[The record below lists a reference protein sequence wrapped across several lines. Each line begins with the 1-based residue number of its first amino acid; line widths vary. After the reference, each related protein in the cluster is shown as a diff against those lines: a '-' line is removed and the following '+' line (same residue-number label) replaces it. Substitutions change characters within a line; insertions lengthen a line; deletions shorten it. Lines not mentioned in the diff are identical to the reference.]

1 MHRFYLPPDQITEPE
16 LTLADRE
23 SHHAINVLRLRE
35 GERVAVLDGA
45 GNECLCELVVADKK
59 GVRLAV
65 KHRNSHDPLP
75 YRITLLQAMT
85 KARSMDFIV
94 QKATELCAHRIIPLS
109 AERSVAQVGP
119 GDAGAKVDK
128 WRAIAIDSIKQCGCP
143 WLPKIEKPVT
153 PREYMARTEAF
164 DLPLIASLQ
173 AGTRHPREHVEGF
186 QAENG
191 RAPVDVSIWIG
202 PEGDFTPV
210 ESNEILSGGVLP
222 ITLGKVVLRSE
233 TAAVYCLSALNY
245 ELQAPLKASG

>member
-1 MHRFYLPPDQITEPE
+1 
-16 LTLADRE
+16 
-23 SHHAINVLRLRE
+23 
-35 GERVAVLDGA
+35 
-45 GNECLCELVVADKK
+45 
-59 GVRLAV
+59 
-65 KHRNSHDPLP
+65 
-75 YRITLLQAMT
+75 
-85 KARSMDFIV
+85 
-94 QKATELCAHRIIPLS
+94 
-109 AERSVAQVGP
+109 VAQVAP

-153 PREYMARTEAF
+153 PREYMARNEAS

-173 AGTRHPREHVEGF
+173 VGARHPREHVEGF
-186 QAENG
+186 QAENCRG
-191 RAPVDVSIWIG
+191 PISISIWIG

-233 TAAVYCLSALNY
+233 TAAVYCLSTLNY